1 VADRPNSPRGHTY
14 AAVVQRGAADDR
26 NSSDAED
33 LVQETPA
40 PPTAVT
46 PDSSRAPACV
56 LLFRIMTNQYI
67 NTYKRQR
74 RPVETDLAD
83 VEDLYLYQDQQ
94 LGL

>member
-1 VADRPNSPRGHTY
+1 M
-14 AAVVQRGAADDR
+14 
-26 NSSDAED
+26 
-33 LVQETPA
+33 
-40 PPTAVT
+40 
-46 PDSSRAPACV
+46 